1 MAVFL
6 RKLLRIG
13 RLPDQIRAEVEAEG
27 IIHLAEYVPVTR
39 RFTGRVPGMRSAGSI
54 SSYVGSLVL
63 TNQRVIGTLSSVP
76 KLAGRTI
83 DLRWDA
89 PQTGTVKAEL
99 SETGLVLDVDV
110 AEVDPRCT
118 GHLSLRYKDAV
129 PEDVLMR
136 LPRRSLPSMCRPSTC
151 FARSASR
158 TRSSAK
164 RHGTHRFRL
173 TGLGVLILVHQVF
186 LGMVEIVDP

>member
-13 RLPDQIRAEVEAEG
+13 KLPDQVRAEVEAEG

-63 TNQRVIGTLSSVP
+63 TNQRVLGTLSSVP

-83 DLRWDA
+83 DQRWDA
-89 PQTGTVKAEL
+89 PQAGAVKAEL
-99 SETGLVLDVDV
+99 SGTGLLLDVNV

-118 GHLSLRYKDAV
+118 GHLSLHYKDSL

-136 LPRRSLPSMCRPSTC
+136 LPRRSLAFDVPPEYV
-151 FARSASR
+151 
-158 TRSSAK
+158 
-164 RHGTHRFRL
+164 FRAV
-173 TGLGVLILVHQVF
+173 GVPYH
-186 LGMVEIVDP
+186 P

>member
-13 RLPDQIRAEVEAEG
+13 KLPDELRAEVQSEG
-27 IIHLAEYVPVTR
+27 IVHLAEYVPVTR

-63 TNQRVIGTLSSVP
+63 TNQRVLGTLSSVP

-83 DLRWDA
+83 DQRWDA
-89 PQTGTVKAEL
+89 PQAGSVKAEL
-99 SETGLVLDVDV
+99 SETGLLLEIKV

-118 GHLSLRYKDAV
+118 GHLSLHYKDAI
-129 PEDVLMR
+129 PEDALMR
-136 LPRRSLPSMCRPSTC
+136 LPRRSLAFDVPPEYV
-151 FARSASR
+151 
-158 TRSSAK
+158 
-164 RHGTHRFRL
+164 FRAV
-173 TGLGVLILVHQVF
+173 GVPYH
-186 LGMVEIVDP
+186 P